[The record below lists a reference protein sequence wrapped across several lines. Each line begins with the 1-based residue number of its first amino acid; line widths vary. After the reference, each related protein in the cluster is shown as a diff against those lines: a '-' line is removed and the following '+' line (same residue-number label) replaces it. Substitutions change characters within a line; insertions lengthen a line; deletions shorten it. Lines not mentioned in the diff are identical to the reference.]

1 MRSQL
6 SVFAEDIPDIK
17 DINFSDVLNY
27 LRGLSPGMKSL
38 ISEVIRVAKLIVVCP
53 ATNATSERSF
63 SALRRAKS
71 YLQSTMKQLRLNNI
85 MILHVHKDR
94 TDDLNLAE
102 VANEFVSVKEQRK
115 AVFGNFVPAV

>member
-1 MRSQL
+1 
-6 SVFAEDIPDIK
+6 
-17 DINFSDVLNY
+17 
-27 LRGLSPGMKSL
+27 MKRL
-38 ISEVIRVAKLIVVCP
+38 ISEVIRVAKLIVVLP

-115 AVFGNFVPAV
+115 AVFGNFVSAV

>member
-1 MRSQL
+1 
-6 SVFAEDIPDIK
+6 
-17 DINFSDVLNY
+17 
-27 LRGLSPGMKSL
+27 
-38 ISEVIRVAKLIVVCP
+38 
-53 ATNATSERSF
+53 
-63 SALRRAKS
+63 
-71 YLQSTMKQLRLNNI
+71 MKQLRLNNI